1 MSASAASPVESVPH
15 TVEPERGIGAA
26 GYAVLDGHRHGLAAL
41 LPFVGPAFIASV
53 AYIDPGNFA
62 TNIQGG
68 SEFGYNLLWAVLSA
82 NLVAML
88 MQSLS
93 AKLGIATG
101 HNLAELCRMHFPRR
115 VIYPMWL
122 LSEVAAMATD
132 LAEFLGATLGLNL
145 IFHVDLRVA
154 VVLTA
159 VATYGLL
166 TLQRFGVRPIEAII
180 TALVGV
186 IAASYVV
193 ETVLSRPNWG
203 DVAYHTVT
211 PYLGGGSLINVVGI
225 IGATVMPHVIYLHS
239 ALTQR
244 RIVPRSEDEARR
256 IFHFTLPEIVVA
268 LSLAGM
274 INMAMLYMA
283 AATFHAHGLT
293 GIADIPTAYRTL
305 TPLLGP
311 AASLV
316 FGISLLASGLSSSA
330 VGTMA
335 GQVIMQGFV
344 GFSIPL
350 WLRRILT
357 MLPTVVIVFLGI
369 NPTQSLFYSQ
379 VVLSLVLP
387 LPIIAMISFTRRRDI
402 MGNLVNRRLTTVV
415 AAILAAAIVLLNL
428 LLVYQSADTILGN
441 VLPPI
446 LGL

>member
-1 MSASAASPVESVPH
+1 MKASAVSPTNTVAAAAS
-15 TVEPERGIGAA
+15 ERGVAAA
-26 GYAVLDGHRHGLAAL
+26 GRAVLEGRRHGLAAL

-68 SEFGYNLLWAVLSA
+68 SQFGYNLLWAVLSA
-82 NLVAML
+82 SLVAML
-88 MQSLS
+88 MQALS

-101 HNLAELCRMHFPRR
+101 HNLAELCRLHFSRR
-115 VIYPMWL
+115 VVLPMWL
-122 LSEVAAMATD
+122 FSEVAAMATD

-145 IFHVDLRVA
+145 MFHLDLRLA

-159 VATYGLL
+159 LATYGLVA
-166 TLQRFGVRPIEAII
+166 LQRFGVRPIEATI

-186 IAASYVV
+186 IAGSYVI
-193 ETVLSRPNWG
+193 ETLLSHPNWA
-203 DVAYHTVT
+203 DVGYHTVV
-211 PYLGGGSLINVVGI
+211 PYLGGGSLMNVVGI

-244 RIVPRSEDEARR
+244 RIVPRSEAEARR
-256 IFHFTLPEIVVA
+256 IFHLTLPEIVVA
-268 LSLAGM
+268 LSLAGL

-293 GIADIPTAYRTL
+293 TIADIPTAYRTL

-357 MLPTVVIVFLGI
+357 MVPTVVIVFLGV

-379 VVLSLVLP
+379 VVLSLILP
-387 LPIIAMISFTRRRDI
+387 LPIVAMISFTRRRDI
-402 MGNLVNRRLTTVV
+402 MGNLVNRPLTTGV
-415 AAILAAAIVLLNL
+415 ATLLAAVILLLNL
-428 LLVYQSADTILGN
+428 LLVYQSAGTIIGD
-441 VLPPI
+441 VLPRIP
-446 LGL
+446 GL